1 LIDICST
8 PRDKLDSIKGQLQEF
23 KSALRRGEYEE
34 MRTTIRKC
42 TLSVK
47 TANKDGKKSVIVKK
61 SESTLVDSS
70 DVALFLLEVREV
82 TISLLQ
88 SLPSFMPK
96 QIVMQRAVSGLLS
109 VDYFRKAEL
118 HAKRQWATYLIY
130 PLWV

>member
-1 LIDICST
+1 
-8 PRDKLDSIKGQLQEF
+8 
-23 KSALRRGEYEE
+23 

-70 DVALFLLEVREV
+70 DVALFLLVREV

-88 SLPSFMPK
+88 SLLSFMPK